1 MAPRSAP
8 VTQPFDAI
16 LLFSFGGPEGPDDV
30 LPFLENVTRGRGVP
44 RERLLE
50 VAEHYQHFGGVSPI
64 TAQNRALVAALEA
77 ELAAHGPQLPVYFGN
92 RHWHPFVEDALR
104 QMKADGVRRAL
115 VFVTSAFSSYSGCR
129 AYREDLERARIAI
142 GDGAPEVHKLR
153 VFFDHP
159 RFLDAVTARV
169 QEAVDASPPDAA
181 LVFTAHSV
189 PVAMARTSRYEAQLR
204 AAAAIVAERVGRERF
219 ELVWQSRSGPPS
231 VPWLE
236 PDIGDHLR
244 ALAAQ
249 GVTSVVVSPLG
260 FLSDHMEV
268 AWDLDEEARV
278 IAAEL
283 GLAYVRA
290 GTPGT
295 HPAFVTAIRELVLE
309 QLEGAP
315 RHALTVLGEG
325 TCAADCCPAPARP
338 PAARPSA

>member
-1 MAPRSAP
+1 M
-8 VTQPFDAI
+8 TQTYDA
-16 LLFSFGGPEGPDDV
+16 LLVFSFGGPEGPDDV

-64 TAQNRALVAALEA
+64 TAQNRALIAALEA
-77 ELAAHGPQLPVYFGN
+77 ELAEHGPRLPVYFGN

-169 QEAVDASPPDAA
+169 REAVEASPPDAA

-204 AAAAIVAERVGRERF
+204 AAAAIVAERVGRTRF
-219 ELVWQSRSGPPS
+219 DLVWQSRSGPPS

-244 ALAAQ
+244 ALHAA

-268 AWDLDEEARV
+268 AWDLDEEARE
-278 IAAEL
+278 IAGEL
-283 GLAYVRA
+283 GLGYVRA

-295 HPAFVTAIRELVLE
+295 HPAFVAAIRELVLE
-309 QLEGAP
+309 QLEGAS
-315 RHALTVLGEG
+315 RRALTVLGEG
-325 TCAADCCPAPARP
+325 TCAADCCPVPARP
-338 PAARPSA
+338 PAARPAA